1 MTRIA
6 EKDVELTYYLV
17 SLTMMPFEKYIVVEH
32 DVRECRIV
40 PMSDQEYWIGYGEQD
55 EKAFAGD
62 LGQRFVWAG
71 KGHES
76 DEIANDAEY
85 GEKWDNKYV
94 EFAD

>member
-1 MTRIA
+1 M
-6 EKDVELTYYLV
+6 
-17 SLTMMPFEKYIVVEH
+17 SEKYDNSTYDSIFMHVIPTLKNPIIKY

-40 PMSDQEYWIGYGEQD
+40 PMSDQEYWVGYDEQD

-62 LGQRFVWAG
+62 LGQRLVWAG

-94 EFAD
+94 EFACDI